1 MTRTKT
7 IPNCGD
13 GDSHDNLAVE
23 QGMKSDTMSDTTDK
37 AHLRTVAIHTQGCKL
52 NQADSEALVQSF
64 AKAGYRVVDRTSG
77 ADVVVVNTCTVT
89 AAADAKARQALRA
102 ASRSGGDAVVVAT
115 GCYAQR
121 AAGDLARMEEVSLVV
136 GNTRKE
142 DLVSEVSLALA
153 ARDAE
158 QSSPLGVA
166 SYTAGGLH
174 DITALRPARG
184 RNRSMVKIQE
194 GCNQV
199 CAYCIVPKVRGRE
212 RSIPVAAVVERVKR
226 AVNRGCREVVLTGT
240 QLGSYGFDLEG
251 ATLLALI
258 QSVLAETDVARLR
271 VSSLQPQEI
280 VRELL
285 DLWTNPRLMPHFHIP
300 LQNGNDRILRL
311 MRRRYDT
318 DRFAQAVDLVRR
330 QVPDAGI
337 TSDLIVGF
345 PGEGEAEFH
354 VSRDFVRQQGFS
366 DMHIFPYSSRPGT
379 SAAYLKD
386 QVPAPLKKARAG
398 EMAQVAREGF
408 REFRL
413 RQLGDTRPVLW
424 ESARGPEADRVW
436 TGLTDNYLRVITQ
449 DQRDL
454 GNQVMPV
461 KLQELDGLQVTCSVQ

>member
-1 MTRTKT
+1 M
-7 IPNCGD
+7 D
-13 GDSHDNLAVE
+13 ESHA
-23 QGMKSDTMSDTTDK
+23 K
-37 AHLRTVAIHTQGCKL
+37 TVAIQTHGCKL
-52 NQADSEALVQSF
+52 NQADSEVLARSF
-64 AKAGYRVVDRTSG
+64 ASAGYQVVGSTNG
-77 ADVVVVNTCTVT
+77 ADVIVVNSCTVT

-102 ASRSGGDAVVVAT
+102 ARRAAPDSLVVAT

-121 AAGDLARMEEVSLVV
+121 AAGDLDGMDGVSLVV
-136 GNTRKE
+136 GNTEKSG
-142 DLVSEVSLALA
+142 LVEQVSQALA
-153 ARDAE
+153 ARKPGAPLLRAASNIAGHRGDVAE
-158 QSSPLGVA
+158 
-166 SYTAGGLH
+166 
-174 DITALRPARG
+174 LRPARG

-212 RSIPVAAVVERVKR
+212 RSIPVAAVVERVQQ
-226 AVNRGCREVVLTGT
+226 AVDWGCREVVLTGT

-251 ATLLALI
+251 ASLTTLVR
-258 QSVLAETDVARLR
+258 SVLAETDVVRLR

-280 VRELL
+280 SRELL

-300 LQNGNDRILRL
+300 LQNGDDRILRL

-318 DRFAQAVDLVRR
+318 NRFVQAIELVRR

-379 SAAYLKD
+379 SAAYLND
-386 QVPAPLKKARAG
+386 QVPEPLKKARAS
-398 EMAQVAREGF
+398 EMAQVALEGF

-424 ESARGPEADRVW
+424 ESARGPEAARVW

-449 DQRDL
+449 DKRDL
-454 GNQVMPV
+454 GDQVMPV
-461 KLQELDGLQVTCSVQ
+461 KLQALDGLQVTCSVQ